1 MKLTWEVPRAT
12 RTYLVQQMLGA
23 GPTSAKTDILARFA
37 GFFASLRKSVA
48 VLAGLTARDLRSTT
62 GKNIKLVHEL
72 SGLDPWEYGSARIK
86 DELAKAEEVEV
97 PAVDQW
103 RISYLQKLLEQR
115 QMLYYGG
122 DKEGKERM
130 SDLIDSLCV
139 N

>member
-1 MKLTWEVPRAT
+1 M
-12 RTYLVQQMLGA
+12 Q
-23 GPTSAKTDILARFA
+23 
-37 GFFASLRKSVA
+37 
-48 VLAGLTARDLRSTT
+48 
-62 GKNIKLVHEL
+62 EL
-72 SGLDPWEYGSARIK
+72 SRLDPWEYGSARIK

-115 QMLYYGG
+115 QMLHYGE

-139 N
+139 KLTVLW